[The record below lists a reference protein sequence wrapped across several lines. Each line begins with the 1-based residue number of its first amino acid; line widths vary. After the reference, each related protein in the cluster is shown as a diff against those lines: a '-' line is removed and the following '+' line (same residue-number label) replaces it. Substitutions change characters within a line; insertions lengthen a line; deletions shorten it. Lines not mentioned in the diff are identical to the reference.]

1 MPSSTEIRETF
12 IKKGIKLINKII
24 KQTGTFTGEDMGKL
38 YETFGFP
45 SILTKEICESKGFI
59 MDIN

>member
-1 MPSSTEIRETF
+1 MQFLSP
-12 IKKGIKLINKII
+12 LI

-45 SILTKEICESKGFI
+45 PILTKEICESKGFI
-59 MDIN
+59 MDINEFDSYMERHKIKSKS